1 MSQKVATLKFGIENQ
16 KIAYDGNDEIGTIVK
31 AYNLKLEEL
40 EEAALQL
47 AKSERESAW
56 REMAKQVAHEIK
68 NPLTPMKLGIQ
79 HLLRSYDPSNEG
91 SKERLERVLNSVI
104 EQIDGLTRIANE
116 FSNFAKMPDPQKVEI
131 DLLGII
137 SNSAT
142 LFEMEEN
149 CTIEIHS
156 EESLLLLKIDK
167 DQWIQVFNNLIK
179 NAIQSLN
186 ERKDGKVS
194 ISVKKRQ
201 ETNQIVIQVSDNG
214 TGIPNEQ
221 KDKIFIPHFTTKS
234 TGSGIGLSVVKQ
246 IVENHGGKIS
256 FESIENE
263 GTTFTIVL
271 N

>member
-1 MSQKVATLKFGIENQ
+1 
-16 KIAYDGNDEIGTIVK
+16 
-31 AYNLKLEEL
+31 
-40 EEAALQL
+40 
-47 AKSERESAW
+47 
-56 REMAKQVAHEIK
+56 
-68 NPLTPMKLGIQ
+68 
-79 HLLRSYDPSNEG
+79 
-91 SKERLERVLNSVI
+91 
-104 EQIDGLTRIANE
+104 
-116 FSNFAKMPDPQKVEI
+116 
-131 DLLGII
+131 
-137 SNSAT
+137 
-142 LFEMEEN
+142 
-149 CTIEIHS
+149 
-156 EESLLLLKIDK
+156 LLKIDK

-194 ISVKKRQ
+194 INVEKLQ

-214 TGIPNEQ
+214 SGIPNEQ

-271 N
+271 NWK